1 MEGRTVLSV
10 RLVASNPETR
20 ERGLMFAEPLQADE
34 AALFVFPCSA
44 RYAFWNKNVSFPLS
58 LAFLDDNR
66 RVVDFGE
73 LPAHSTVS
81 VAPCEDARYVVEV
94 SQGTFTRLGVRKG
107 DMIDY
112 QDHALHVK
120 RIASNAR

>member
-1 MEGRTVLSV
+1 MEGRTVFSV

-20 ERGLMFAEPLQADE
+20 ERGLMFAEPLHTNE
-34 AALFVFPCSA
+34 AALFVFPSSA

-73 LPAHSTVS
+73 LPAHSTVP
-81 VAPCEDARYVVEV
+81 VAPCEDARYVVEA
-94 SQGTFTRLGVRKG
+94 SQGAFTRLGVRKG
-107 DMIDY
+107 DMIEY